1 VHTNPIL
8 ICFCSILYYRELA
21 EQIRRYRIEKE
32 IVKRMDSTS
41 SDGEIYFSLKEF
53 TGKLRNEPL
62 KGRSSTNDQL
72 KIKVYKKHILNRW
85 HLFVR
90 LTLNKELIAYRGHN
104 LKKIEIIEHESSML
118 KKMMLLCKKK
128 E

>member
-62 KGRSSTNDQL
+62 KRKIVNKRS
-72 KIKVYKKHILNRW
+72 
-85 HLFVR
+85 
-90 LTLNKELIAYRGHN
+90 
-104 LKKIEIIEHESSML
+104 IEN
-118 KKMMLLCKKK
+118 
-128 E
+128 

>member
-1 VHTNPIL
+1 MHTNPIL

-32 IVKRMDSTS
+32 IVKAMDSFS
-41 SDGEIYFSLKEF
+41 SDGEIYFSLEEF

-62 KGRSSTNDQL
+62 KGKSSTKDQL
-72 KIKVYKKHILNRW
+72 KIKIYKKHILNRW
-85 HLFVR
+85 HLYLR

-104 LKKIEIIEHESSML
+104 LKKKVIIEPASML
-118 KKMMLLCKKK
+118 KKIMLLCKKK

>member
-1 VHTNPIL
+1 MHTNPIL

-21 EQIRRYRIEKE
+21 EQIRKYRIEKE
-32 IVKRMDSTS
+32 IVKTMDSIS

-53 TGKLRNEPL
+53 TGKLSNEPL
-62 KGRSSTNDQL
+62 KGRSSTRDQM
-72 KIKVYKKHILNRW
+72 KIKIYKKHILNRW
-85 HLFVR
+85 HLFLR

-104 LKKIEIIEHESSML
+104 LKKKVIIEPASML